1 MRLNVTKLSHICSI
15 TIIFLAIGIA
25 YGHLLK
31 GFFLQDEWWTF
42 GDIFFT
48 QGEGVI
54 GYLKYN
60 LMALG
65 KVHAIPI
72 SAVIPYIEYILFGIN
87 FSYYAVVSLMI
98 HFFSSLAVYYLSL
111 LLIRRRFLAV
121 LVALLFA
128 VNGIS
133 YPAVT
138 WVAAIN
144 TQIVVLFSLLCL
156 IFMFLHVKLK
166 LEKKYL
172 LTSLLFLLLALFSNE
187 SAFALFLI
195 LPVFWIIL
203 AGKIDR
209 KIIRKVISPLFFLG
223 LLYLVVRIPIWILAK
238 PIYLEHAQ
246 LLTQPNIIVFLYRL
260 AVLSMRILSQAIIS
274 QSALLRISEVVMR
287 LGYPQ
292 FIAPDNAA
300 NPYLRE
306 TIFFDLVNF
315 SIAIALFLLSVYIYF
330 YLKKNKMY
338 AELKAFLIALCLT
351 ILSGV
356 MLIFIPGKAGFVAL
370 FEPKHLYLVS
380 AGASMFFVLVI
391 YVLALMIS
399 KKRKAVTVLMLIFF
413 IPIFLLNAYQIRSN
427 MKELTKTGALRKS
440 FLVRVREQHP
450 DLAKKT
456 VFYLNSNKAYYGM
469 SVEETNLPVQIGFGR
484 MLLVWYQDTEN
495 FPTCFY
501 ANNYLLELLS
511 QDYLE
516 CDGRGFGYYREYDKL
531 VESVEKNE
539 IPIDNV
545 IAYSWVDRGKRF
557 TDITGQIQEKLKND
571 LKR

>member
-42 GDIFFT
+42 GDIFIT

-60 LMALG
+60 LMTLG

-128 VNGIS
+128 VNSIA

-144 TQIVVLFSLLCL
+144 TQIVTLFVLLCIIFFVRYINESFKKRFIVLSL
-156 IFMFLHVKLK
+156 IF
-166 LEKKYL
+166 
-172 LTSLLFLLLALFSNE
+172 LFLALLSNE
-187 SAFALFLI
+187 SAFSLFII
-195 LPVFWIIL
+195 LPVFGVIFL
-203 AGKIDR
+203 GKRSFKTTR
-209 KIIRKVISPLFFLG
+209 KIAFPLILLG
-223 LLYLVVRIPIWILAK
+223 LLYLIYRVPIWLVADPIILGQG
-238 PIYLEHAQ
+238 Q
-246 LLTQPNIIVFLYRL
+246 LLTQPSFFTLMFRLFVFPF
-260 AVLSMRILSQAIIS
+260 RILSQTIIS
-274 QSALLRISEVVMR
+274 QSALLKISEIVMR

-292 FIAPDNAA
+292 FIESDNAP
-300 NPYLRE
+300 NPFVRE

-315 SIAIALFLLSVYIYF
+315 FISVVVLLLFVYIYRYF
-330 YLKKNKMY
+330 KKNKMNN
-338 AELKAFLIALCLT
+338 ELRSLLTAFFLI
-351 ILSGV
+351 ILSGI

-380 AGASMFFVLVI
+380 AGSSMLLVLGVYAITLMFAKRRKVI
-391 YVLALMIS
+391 TIF
-399 KKRKAVTVLMLIFF
+399 MLVFF
-413 IPIFLLNAYQIRSN
+413 IPLLLLNSFQVQSN
-427 MKELTKTGALRKS
+427 IEELIKVGTLRKS
-440 FLVRVREQHP
+440 FLVRIKEQYP
-450 DLAKKT
+450 DLAQQA
-456 VFYLNSNKAYYGM
+456 VFYLNSDKAYYGM
-469 SVEETNLPVQIGFGR
+469 PEDTKTLPLQIGFGR
-484 MLLVWYQDTEN
+484 MLLVWYQKTER
-495 FPTCFY
+495 FPICMYVDSF
-501 ANNYLLELLS
+501 LLS
-511 QDYLE
+511 MRVQGYKYCE
-516 CDGRGFGYYREYDKL
+516 GRGFGYYREYDKL
-531 VESVEKNE
+531 VLSIEKNE
-539 IPIDNV
+539 IPIENV
-545 IAYSWVDRGKRF
+545 IAYSWVDRGKKF
-557 TDITGQIQEKLKND
+557 TDITGQIQTKLKND
-571 LKR
+571 IKR